1 MKRLKALSKNY
12 YIVLTAIFFFW
23 MIFFD
28 SNSLIGVYNV
38 KSKIADLKDQKTYY
52 EEKIVEVRETRD
64 ELLTDSEKLEKF
76 AREKYLMKR
85 EKEDLYVI
93 QTEE

>member
-1 MKRLKALSKNY
+1 MKRLKALSRNY

-38 KSKIADLKDQKTYY
+38 KSKIADLEDQKAYY

-85 EKEDLYVI
+85 EEEDLYVI

>member
-1 MKRLKALSKNY
+1 MKRLKALSRNY

-38 KSKIADLKDQKTYY
+38 KSKIADLEDQKAYY